1 MAGLPTA
8 TASSNLASGADFEKS
23 YVKLY
28 TCHPLAATSTL
39 HEGRRAG
46 SSTGTWRHAR
56 AQTVIFSA
64 DICRSL
70 LLDTGLDVLQ
80 HFKNLRLLEKPV
92 FLGCFFGT
100 GRMLTGI
107 CKGAGVKTISI
118 DGEKIPEGGV
128 GGGVNNENSRFTDNL
143 SVS

>member
-1 MAGLPTA
+1 MAGLPSA

-28 TCHPLAATSTL
+28 TCRPLAATSTL

-64 DICRSL
+64 DICGSL

-92 FLGCFFGT
+92 LSGCFFGT

-107 CKGAGVKTISI
+107 CKGDGVTTISFE
-118 DGEKIPEGGV
+118 GEKIRGGEEG
-128 GGGVNNENSRFTDNL
+128 NNENSRFTDNS